1 MEKKMKAGK
10 SIVELARELERIKGA
25 ARDFVVPVEKLR
37 AEVQVTSFTGA
48 ERHPNGEPKLI
59 KSVKLGF
66 ENGERHAYGLNPWS
80 TTQLAGY
87 TDIPKAYFDRINEEN
102 PALLADNIN
111 HGLETQARISRK
123 AGKPESRML
132 RTLDGNV
139 RGLLSPRY
147 RILDAH
153 DMLESVFP
161 VIADKGMEV
170 VSSEVTERRLFIKAL
185 SPRLTAE
192 VKKGDVVQHG
202 LVISTSDVG
211 AGSVRVEP
219 FIWRLVCLNGMIS
232 NTAIRRFHVGKNQAE
247 EDIRELLSDR
257 TRDLSDAA
265 FWSQVRDVVLGSLK
279 PENFEREV
287 DRLRLAAD
295 LPIKNL
301 DLPRVV
307 ELTMKATGLNGE
319 GKKNSILSALAS
331 GNEGAGL
338 TQWGLLNSI
347 TRAAQSDDFSYEESI
362 EMERAA
368 GSILELP
375 RKQWEVIAASA

>member
-1 MEKKMKAGK
+1 MKTGK
-10 SIVELARELERIKGA
+10 SLVELAKELERIKSA
-25 ARDFVVPVEKLR
+25 ARDFVVPVEKLQ
-37 AEVQVTSFTGA
+37 AEAIGDRITDLDGA
-48 ERHPNGEPKLI
+48 PIQGRYDRK
-59 KSVKLGF
+59 VKLSF
-66 ENGERHAYGLNPWS
+66 SNGTKHSFGLNPWS
-80 TTQLAGY
+80 ASQLAGY
-87 TDIPKAYFDRINEEN
+87 TDIPKAYFDRIHEEN
-102 PALLADNIN
+102 PGLLADNIN
-111 HGLETQARISRK
+111 HGLEKITAQARK
-123 AGKPESRML
+123 EGAPASRMV

-139 RGLLSPRY
+139 RGLLSSRY

-161 VIADKGMEV
+161 VIADKGMQV

-185 SPRLTAE
+185 SPKLTAE

-219 FIWRLVCLNGMIS
+219 FIFRLVCLNGMIS

-257 TRDLSDAA
+257 TRELSDSA

-307 ELTMKATGLNGE
+307 ELTMKATGLTGE
-319 GKKNSILSALAS
+319 GKKNGILAALAS

-338 TQWGLLNSI
+338 TQWGLINSI
-347 TRAAQSDDFSYEESI
+347 TRAAQADDVSYEASI

-368 GSILELP
+368 GAVLELP
-375 RKQWEVIAASA
+375 RRSWEVIAASA